1 MNKKSKN
8 HRNRVES
15 RNNRLEGL
23 LRKHQKEHGIEVGEI
38 VTYRRSKAHPGHS
51 GCVTRRKKASSI
63 SSYRRLYG
71 IPAFMGDT
79 RPRKLMDP
87 SFYSGPGEEM
97 GRVVF
102 LSSGGK
108 LGRTVGIRTIS
119 GEHPI
124 EIEEKYTRRLEG
136 EDGDL
141 INSLNDI
148 GLF

>member
-1 MNKKSKN
+1 M
-8 HRNRVES
+8 
-15 RNNRLEGL
+15 
-23 LRKHQKEHGIEVGEI
+23 RKHQKEHGIEVGKI
-38 VTYRRSKAHPGHS
+38 VTYRRSKAHPGHF
-51 GCVTRRKKASSI
+51 GCVTGRTKASSV
-63 SSYRRLYG
+63 SSYKRLYG

-108 LGRTVGIRTIS
+108 LGRSVGIRTIN

-124 EIEEKYTRRLEG
+124 EIEEKYIRRLEG
-136 EDGDL
+136 EDEDL
-141 INSLNDI
+141 INSLDDI

>member
-23 LRKHQKEHGIEVGEI
+23 LRKHQKEHGIEVGKI

-51 GCVTRRKKASSI
+51 GCVTGRSKSNSI

-108 LGRTVGIRTIS
+108 SGRTVGIRTIN

-124 EIEEKYTRRLEG
+124 EIEEKYIRRLEG

-141 INSLNDI
+141 INSLNDV

>member
-1 MNKKSKN
+1 M
-8 HRNRVES
+8 
-15 RNNRLEGL
+15 
-23 LRKHQKEHGIEVGEI
+23 RKHQKEHGIEVGKI

-51 GCVTRRKKASSI
+51 GCVTGRSKSNSI

-71 IPAFMGDT
+71 IPTFMGDT

-108 LGRTVGIRTIS
+108 LGRTVGIRTVK

-136 EDGDL
+136 EDGNL